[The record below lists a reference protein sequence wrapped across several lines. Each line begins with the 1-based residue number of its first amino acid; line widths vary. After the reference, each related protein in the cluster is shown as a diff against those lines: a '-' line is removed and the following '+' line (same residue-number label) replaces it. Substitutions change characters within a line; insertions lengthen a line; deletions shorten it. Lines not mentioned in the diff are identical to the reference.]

1 MTHER
6 PTRPTRPTKYK
17 TKYKSPRKAYVIRL
31 SGELA
36 RVVDLYAG
44 VMIDAKQSGGKVTTN
59 DVLTAIIFDFFFEY
73 DWYTDELKLYR
84 DVLQRLN
91 LSLEHVDNYDN
102 ILWNFG
108 HTPPNEK
115 DIDRYVDYLLERERE
130 EHELKAR
137 FQERMNGV
145 VTKRDAWGAGDDVA
159 LQASIDRYNAR
170 VNELLEA
177 KRQQQGNK

>member
-1 MTHER
+1 
-6 PTRPTRPTKYK
+6 
-17 TKYKSPRKAYVIRL
+17 
-31 SGELA
+31 
-36 RVVDLYAG
+36 
-44 VMIDAKQSGGKVTTN
+44 MIDAEKSRGKITKNSGGKITTN

-73 DWYTDELKLYR
+73 DWYTDELKLYGDITKR
-84 DVLQRLN
+84 LHRALQV
-91 LSLEHVDNYDN
+91 VDDIDN

-115 DIDRYVDYLLERERE
+115 DIDRYVDYLLEREE
-130 EHELKAR
+130 KEKELEAR

-145 VTKRDAWGAGDDVA
+145 VTKRDAWGVDDEQM
-159 LQASIDRYNAR
+159 LRASIDKYNAR